1 MIALALARRALLGQT
16 WDGVAHAA
24 GRSLLT
30 DDIHLSDAAAAVQA
44 ALVAD
49 FLCTVKA

>member
-1 MIALALARRALLGQT
+1 MIGASLARHALLGQS
-16 WDGVAHAA
+16 WDSVARAA

-30 DDIHLSDAAAAVQA
+30 DNIHLSDTAATVLA

-49 FLCTVKA
+49 FLCRVRA